1 VADGDENSFA
11 QLYIFYYRKLR
22 HFLLKMNR
30 GQEELVGD
38 ILQETFF
45 RIWINRDKLVE
56 IENFEAWLYKVV
68 ANESLS
74 ILRKE
79 LHAKTKADRFKEHS
93 ETQNNNVY
101 FSKHIEIDE
110 IKKIVNEAI
119 ESMPPQRKQ
128 IYQLSREQG
137 MTPAQ
142 IAGELGISLPT
153 VYNTLTSALKHIRQH
168 LTSAGY
174 GTYLYIIIILRFF

>member
-110 IKKIVNEAI
+110 IKKIVNEA
-119 ESMPPQRKQ
+119 
-128 IYQLSREQG
+128 EQG